1 MKKLLRVVL
10 VLGLA
15 LSLVACGSNEAEETE
30 EVTEA
35 TVEDVVDE
43 TEEEVEEDEDEEEAD
58 AGALSGEINITGST
72 SVASIIE
79 EAKNEFEANN
89 PNITVNYTG
98 TGSSSGVEDAINA
111 VNDIGVASRAIKDE
125 EVESGVRA
133 EVFAQDGVAVIVHPD
148 NEVDELTIDQILNI
162 YNGTITN
169 WSEVGG
175 ADQDINVMSRE
186 ASSGTRSA
194 FEELTGLEDDEKG
207 MTDDKVE
214 FSSNGT
220 LQIGVAGDES
230 AIGFVSFTYL
240 DETVKGV
247 KVDGGEP
254 TTDSVKAGD
263 YPLARPFN
271 FAINDDNYSDL
282 AKAFVDFVLSTEG
295 QDIVEAEGGI
305 RID

>member
-1 MKKLLRVVL
+1 MKKILRVVL